1 MVEQRQKIGCTHMA
15 NFHNHSHICCTYII
29 YITIKLYTVLTYV
42 SHAVSLS
49 LRIMKDLHEN
59 RIQIYTGEMD
69 EEDDSPEM
77 KQLKVGG
84 AATVIGLKLEAYKCT
99 LYSL

>member
-1 MVEQRQKIGCTHMA
+1 
-15 NFHNHSHICCTYII
+15 
-29 YITIKLYTVLTYV
+29 
-42 SHAVSLS
+42 
-49 LRIMKDLHEN
+49 MKDLHEN

-84 AATVIGLKLEAYKCT
+84 AATAIKLKGGPYKNELYFVYVIM
-99 LYSL
+99 